1 IDSDEDGATEEK
13 RMGLRVFVRPD
24 DLARVIDAKC
34 LGARDAQGVIEGGEA
49 AAAKDKS
56 VEVSAPTGRPRE
68 RPNDLTRAVDAF
80 CLGVQVVGGI
90 VDRGE
95 DIDWHVVTLLTASRL
110 SSAPRP
116 RYGGSSHHSDAD
128 LDARNQNQVLGSG
141 YRKQSD

>member
-1 IDSDEDGATEEK
+1 MELG
-13 RMGLRVFVRPD
+13 VCVRPD

-80 CLGVQVVGGI
+80 CLGVEVVWGI
-90 VDRGE
+90 VDGGE
-95 DIDWHVVTLLTASRL
+95 DIDWHVVTLLSDAV
-110 SSAPRP
+110 SSAHRLAIPRWSGYP
-116 RYGGSSHHSDAD
+116 RQPQTLTKASIRVKKRILDD
-128 LDARNQNQVLGSG
+128 LDAFRGQL
-141 YRKQSD
+141 